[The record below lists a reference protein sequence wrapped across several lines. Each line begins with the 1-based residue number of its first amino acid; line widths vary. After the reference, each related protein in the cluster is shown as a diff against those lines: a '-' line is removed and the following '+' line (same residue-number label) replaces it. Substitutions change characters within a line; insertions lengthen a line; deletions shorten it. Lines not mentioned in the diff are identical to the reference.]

1 MLVGVLLFLI
11 AGWFV
16 SVLLNIRRL
25 FGTRYEISEHFRL
38 VLIIGNQDSIV
49 EGFLR
54 KLLTQR
60 DRLWPRLEV
69 VVIDCSSSLARTG
82 KVIRFLAGQAD
93 FTVIN
98 AREEGYRGLA
108 PIFENF
114 ENWEKGSTVWYYD
127 TRLLKGQELLK
138 TPLFSLLASI

>member
-11 AGWFV
+11 AGWFI

-25 FGTRYEISEHFRL
+25 YTTRYAAGEHFRL
-38 VLIIGNQDSIV
+38 MVIMGNQDSV
-49 EGFLR
+49 AEGFLR
-54 KLLTQR
+54 KLLTWQ

-69 VVIDCSSSLARTG
+69 VVIDCSNSFACTG
-82 KVIRFLAGQAD
+82 KVIRLLAGQVD

-98 AREEGYRGLA
+98 AGEAGFRGLA
-108 PIFENF
+108 PVFEGRK
-114 ENWEKGSTVWYYD
+114 KGSTVWCYD

-138 TPLFSLLASI
+138 APLFSLLASI